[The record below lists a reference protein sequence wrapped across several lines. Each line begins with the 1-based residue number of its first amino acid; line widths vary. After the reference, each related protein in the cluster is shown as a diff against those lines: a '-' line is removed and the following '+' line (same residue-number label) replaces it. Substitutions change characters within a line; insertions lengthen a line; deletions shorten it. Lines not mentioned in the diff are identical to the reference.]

1 MKEIDAAKFKQ
12 IVRHGMEHLF
22 RDRETLNRI
31 NVFPVAD
38 GDTGDNLI
46 HTLKPVYDGMDG
58 WQETRLDDTAGRLAQ
73 AMLRSAKGNSGV
85 IFSQFFFAF
94 AQAMKGLAAIGPAD
108 FSLAM
113 EKAVR
118 ETYAAVADPREGT
131 ILTVLRHTAE
141 EFKRLALSG
150 EHYQVIFEKAIIK
163 AKEILEKTR
172 DMLPQMKKAK
182 VVDAGGLG
190 FFLFFKGMSAAMGG
204 RAAGGDGDGQDA
216 GAGFD
221 RQPLAVDP
229 AELAFCAEWLVRPKG
244 RDREFFK
251 ELLRSHGDSLL
262 TAGDGGL
269 LHLHLHTD
277 DPQAAEAEIAR
288 HGEILS
294 RKVDSLRPADKDCPE
309 LDVALLID
317 SAVDIPEA
325 TERALGVGVVPLQI
339 LLNERYLRDRQEIA
353 KEELYRRMR
362 AEKDLAVKT
371 SQPTPADF
379 KAAFESAL
387 ARKRR
392 VLLFSLS
399 SRLSG
404 AFQNAQ
410 AAVRLLPEADRDR
423 VRVVDTLNVSAGSG
437 LLFCRALRLLEQ
449 GLDFESAAADVEN
462 RRGRV
467 VSLGYVESLEYAVRG
482 GRLPAAA
489 GWLQRRLGIRPL
501 VAFEKGRLVRK
512 GALLSARNKER
523 KVVRRLLKKLNP
535 QASYALGIV
544 YTDNPQ
550 AALHLEDELAKSRLK
565 ISAMYQVVGAA
576 VLGAH
581 AGPGTFCLF
590 ALPDPETAG

>member
-22 RDRETLNRI
+22 RDRELLNRI

-38 GDTGDNLI
+38 GDTGDNLV
-46 HTLKPVYDGMDG
+46 HTLKPVYDGMDD
-58 WQETRLDDTAGRLAQ
+58 WQETRLDETADRLAQ
-73 AMLRSAKGNSGV
+73 AMLLSAKGNSGV

-94 AQAMKGLAAIGPAD
+94 AQAMRGQETIGPAD

-150 EHYQVIFEKAIIK
+150 ERYQVIFEKAIIK

-204 RAAGGDGDGQDA
+204 RASGAGDGPDA
-216 GAGFD
+216 GAEFD
-221 RQPLAVDP
+221 QPPRAVDA
-229 AELAFCAEWLVRPKG
+229 AELAFCAEWLVRPRG
-244 RDREFFK
+244 QDREFFK
-251 ELLRSHGDSLL
+251 ELLKSRGDSLL
-262 TAGDGGL
+262 IAGDAGL
-269 LHLHLHTD
+269 FHLHLHTD
-277 DPQAAEAEIAR
+277 DPQSAEAEIAR

-294 RKVDSLRPADKDCPE
+294 RKVDSLRPADSDRPE

-325 TERALGVGVVPLQI
+325 TERALGVEVVPLQI

-362 AEKDLAVKT
+362 AESDLAVKT
-371 SQPTPADF
+371 SQPAPLDF
-379 KAAFESAL
+379 KMAFESAL

-404 AFQNAQ
+404 AFQNAL
-410 AAVRLLPEADRDR
+410 AAVRLLPEADRAR

-437 LLFCRALRLLEQ
+437 LLFCRALRLLEA
-449 GLDFESAAADVEN
+449 GLDVEAAAADVES
-462 RRGRV
+462 RRGQV

-501 VAFEKGRLVRK
+501 VAFEKGKLVRK

-523 KVVRRLLKKLNP
+523 KVVRRLLRKLDP
-535 QASYALGIV
+535 RASHSLGIV

-550 AALHLEDELAKSRLK
+550 AALRLEDELAKSRLK
-565 ISAMYQVVGAA
+565 ISAVYQVVGAA

-590 ALPDPETAG
+590 ALPDPETDG